1 MANGTFLIPAIALVI
16 GILHILFTE
25 RKQIDAANEITDK
38 KIIERAGS
46 LVKSNKML
54 NNDLDDICRLRRR
67 KAHLQKDMQN
77 CAGTWTLTAASLF
90 ICEFLSNLPTDSGVG
105 STALLAALALAG
117 STFLWGMCY
126 LWRLVYE
133 ISKINSDVGV

>member
-1 MANGTFLIPAIALVI
+1 MVNGTFLIPAIALVI

-25 RKQIDAANEITDK
+25 RKQIDVANGITNE
-38 KIIERAGS
+38 KIIEKAGL
-46 LVKSNKML
+46 LVKNNKML

-77 CAGTWTLTAASLF
+77 CAGTWTLTTVSLF
-90 ICEFLSNLPTDSGVG
+90 ICEYLSNLPTESGVE
-105 STALLAALALAG
+105 STAFFAALTLAG

-133 ISKINSDVGV
+133 INKINSDVGV

>member
-25 RKQIDAANEITDK
+25 RKQIEVANNITNE
-38 KIIERAGS
+38 KITEKVKL

-54 NNDLDDICRLRRR
+54 NDDIDDICRLRRR

-77 CAGTWTLTAASLF
+77 CAGTWTLTTLSLF
-90 ICEFLSNLPTDSGVG
+90 ACEFSSNLPTDSGVG
-105 STALLAALALAG
+105 NIALLAALVLAG

-126 LWRLVYE
+126 LWRLIYE
-133 ISKINSDVGV
+133 ITKINSEVDV

>member
-1 MANGTFLIPAIALVI
+1 MVNGTFLIPAIALVI

-25 RKQIDAANEITDK
+25 RKHIDAANGITDK
-38 KIIERAGS
+38 KIIEKAGL

-54 NNDLDDICRLRRR
+54 NNHLDDICRLRRR

-77 CAGTWTLTAASLF
+77 CAGTWTLTTASLF
-90 ICEFLSNLPTDSGVG
+90 ICEFLSNFSTDSSVE
-105 STALLAALALAG
+105 STAFYAALALAG
-117 STFLWGMCY
+117 STFLWGLCY

-133 ISKINSDVGV
+133 INKINSDVGV